1 LASRKPTERK
11 VDALRENGSLHP
23 KADSVTDELFRTVD
37 FFDPHDMLQVK
48 YEMVRRVRIEG
59 EGVTGAAQS
68 FGVSRPT
75 VYQALSAFERGG
87 LGALLPR
94 RPGPRGAHKLTVEVV
109 DFLVSTIA
117 EEPDLRSVDLASRV
131 REHFDVSVHP
141 RTVER
146 ALRRREKKQAIL
158 P

>member
-1 LASRKPTERK
+1 
-11 VDALRENGSLHP
+11 
-23 KADSVTDELFRTVD
+23 
-37 FFDPHDMLQVK
+37 
-48 YEMVRRVRIEG
+48 
-59 EGVTGAAQS
+59 
-68 FGVSRPT
+68 
-75 VYQALSAFERGG
+75 
-87 LGALLPR
+87 
-94 RPGPRGAHKLTVEVV
+94 VV

-146 ALRRREKKQAIL
+146 ALRRREKKQ